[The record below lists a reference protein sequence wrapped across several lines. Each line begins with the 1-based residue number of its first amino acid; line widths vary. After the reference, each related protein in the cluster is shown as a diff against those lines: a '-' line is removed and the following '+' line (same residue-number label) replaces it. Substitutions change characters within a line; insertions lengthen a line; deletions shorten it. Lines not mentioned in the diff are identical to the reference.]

1 MINNSR
7 FLETKINQF
16 SNNLIQVRVTNQR
29 VSFYKKIKWIK
40 IKKNIMII
48 NITMFKFMVML

>member
-29 VSFYKKIKWIK
+29 VSFYKKIK
-40 IKKNIMII
+40 
-48 NITMFKFMVML
+48 